1 MHPGT
6 VEPQSQ
12 TQYGSWAGGGAQSDA
27 QAAYMQRVLANFGF
41 SLFLAAGGAYAAWNL
56 DPAMYLPLVI
66 IEFVLLLA
74 AVFVRKSSTA
84 SPFLVY
90 AFAAVSGATTV
101 PMIKW
106 AIGYTQ
112 GTAVVYNALGAT
124 GAIFCAMAWY
134 GMTTKRDL
142 SGWGTFL
149 FMGLIGS
156 LIASFIGIF
165 ITHSPMYGVMVSA
178 VVTIVMTGF
187 IGYDINQIKK
197 NWQVYDVNV
206 ATLNLYLDFL
216 NLFVNLLRILAML
229 SGGGSN
235 RD

>member
-1 MHPGT
+1 M
-6 VEPQSQ
+6 
-12 TQYGSWAGGGAQSDA
+12 
-27 QAAYMQRVLANFGF
+27 NFGF
-41 SLFLAAGGAYAAWNL
+41 SLFMAAGGAYAGWNL

-66 IEFVLLLA
+66 IEFVLLFA
-74 AVFVRKSSTA
+74 AMWVRKSSTA

-101 PMIKW
+101 PVIKW
-106 AIGYTQ
+106 AIGFTQ

-124 GAIFCAMAWY
+124 AAIFCAMAFY

-149 FMGLIGS
+149 FMGLIGA

-165 ITHSPMYGVMVSA
+165 VTHSPMYSIMISA

-187 IGYDINQIKK
+187 IGYDINQIKN
-197 NWQVYDVNV
+197 NWQAYDINV

-229 SGGGSN
+229 SGGGSS